1 MADEDMLITTV
12 EGPKGSADIFEV
24 VLPNTGKTIEVEY
37 TVVFGQER
45 RGFPSLGEAH
55 LLANQLVGA
64 ASEDD

>member
-1 MADEDMLITTV
+1 MADEMLITTV

-37 TVVFGQER
+37 AVVFGAER
-45 RGFPSLGEAH
+45 TGFPSLGEAH

-64 ASEDD
+64 ATEEE